1 VYALRLT
8 GSVAAVS
15 DSVCGGGCR
24 GRLAVYPELLTDTQG
39 RSFVAVAAGGDDGS
53 VSILE
58 HLVAPSASPNF
69 PALPGWPQRVGA
81 NPFTPDFLFIDFAGR
96 PDAGTNP
103 TPVGGDCFEGALSL
117 IVHHADRLWA
127 YCLNGGSVPGWGGAR
142 GDTLVAGLGAGDP
155 DGDGF
160 PEVLTQSIASYVSY
174 WDVDGHPSPGWPRS
188 GTPESFRS
196 SGAPLAVDL
205 DGGGRTHTIAMN
217 ASGIVDAFDGLGR
230 QAVGWPLAS
239 GLGATGSPLIA
250 DLNGDHLLE
259 LVVADARGL
268 FYAYSLPTPES
279 ALVGVSWPM
288 LGGDAQ
294 RSSGLP
300 AVRTPVALAPA
311 AGPLVRGSL
320 KAYPNPAIRKPVSFA
335 YRMSEPGEVDFRIL
349 DTSGHEVASFTRRAR
364 QADNVEVWDPG
375 ALPAGLY
382 VARLRFK
389 GATSNQVETVP
400 LGLLR

>member
-1 VYALRLT
+1 
-8 GSVAAVS
+8 
-15 DSVCGGGCR
+15 
-24 GRLAVYPELLTDTQG
+24 
-39 RSFVAVAAGGDDGS
+39 
-53 VSILE
+53 
-58 HLVAPSASPNF
+58 
-69 PALPGWPQRVGA
+69 
-81 NPFTPDFLFIDFAGR
+81 
-96 PDAGTNP
+96 
-103 TPVGGDCFEGALSL
+103 
-117 IVHHADRLWA
+117 
-127 YCLNGGSVPGWGGAR
+127 
-142 GDTLVAGLGAGDP
+142 
-155 DGDGF
+155 
-160 PEVLTQSIASYVSY
+160 
-174 WDVDGHPSPGWPRS
+174 
-188 GTPESFRS
+188 
-196 SGAPLAVDL
+196 
-205 DGGGRTHTIAMN
+205 
-217 ASGIVDAFDGLGR
+217 
-230 QAVGWPLAS
+230 
-239 GLGATGSPLIA
+239 
-250 DLNGDHLLE
+250 
-259 LVVADARGL
+259 
-268 FYAYSLPTPES
+268 
-279 ALVGVSWPM
+279 M